1 MTEVIRDLQEESSRQ
16 LAQGL
21 RERLAQSR
29 QRIENIPNPQPEGRL
44 SRMVGMT
51 LEAEG
56 IRLPVGGRAA
66 IHTVH
71 GTQMAAEV
79 VGFQGERTFLMPE
92 GKLEGLIPG
101 ARIEPLE
108 QSRRI
113 AVGPELLGRVIDAL
127 GKPLDDG
134 GPLRTQEQVPIEGRP
149 INPLTRA
156 PVRTALDVGIRSL
169 NGLLSIGRGQRVGLF
184 AGSGVGK
191 SVLLGMMTKHT
202 AADVIIVGLIGERG
216 REVNEFIHEILDVE
230 SRKRTVVVAVP
241 ADQSPLLRQHGGW
254 VSTTNAE
261 YFRDRGLNV
270 LLLMDSL
277 TRFAQGAREIAM
289 AIGEPPA
296 TKGYSASVFA
306 RLPQLVERAGNGDHG
321 GGSITAFYTVLA
333 EGDDQ
338 NDPIVDSARAILD
351 GHVVLSREIAETGR
365 YPAIDVSASVSRV
378 MSAVVTP
385 EHQRAAYRFRSLMA
399 TYARNRDLIAVGA
412 YRKGS
417 DPQLDEAVAINPRL
431 EAYLSQN
438 RTDAASFEQSRHDLF
453 TLLSMPSGLDRRLT
467 P

>member
-1 MTEVIRDLQEESSRQ
+1 MTDRIRELREQGARQ
-16 LAQGL
+16 LTHGL
-21 RERLAQSR
+21 IDRLGQSR
-29 QRIENIPNPQPEGRL
+29 LRIEQTPGPRPEGRL

-66 IHTVH
+66 IHATD
-71 GTQMAAEV
+71 GTRLVAEV
-79 VGFQGERTFLMPE
+79 VGFHGERTFLMPE
-92 GKLEGLIPG
+92 GQLDGLIPG
-101 ARIEPLE
+101 ARIDPLE

-113 AVGPELLGRVIDAL
+113 PVGPELLGRVIDAT
-127 GKPLDDG
+127 GKPLDGG
-134 GPLRTQEQVPIEGRP
+134 GPIRAQAQVPIEGRP

-156 PVRTALDVGIRSL
+156 PVKTALDVGIRAL
-169 NGLLSIGRGQRVGLF
+169 NGLLSVGRGQRLGLF

-191 SVLLGMMTKHT
+191 SVLLGMMTRHT
-202 AADVIIVGLIGERG
+202 EADVIVVGLIGERG
-216 REVNEFIHEILDVE
+216 REVNEFIHDILDVE

-241 ADQSPLLRQHGGW
+241 ADQSPLLRQHGAW
-254 VSTTNAE
+254 VATTLAE
-261 YFRDRGLNV
+261 FFRDRGLNV

-306 RLPQLVERAGNGDHG
+306 RLPLLVERAGNGDVD

-351 GHVVLSREIAETGR
+351 GHVVLSREIAEAGR
-365 YPAIDVSASVSRV
+365 YPAIDVGASVSRV
-378 MSAVVTP
+378 MSAVVTS
-385 EHQRAAYRFRSLMA
+385 EHQDAARRFRGLMS
-399 TYARNRDLIAVGA
+399 TYHRNRDLIAVGA

-417 DPQLDEAVAINPRL
+417 DPQLDEAVAMYPRL
-431 EAYLSQN
+431 EAYLSQQ
-438 RTDAASFEQSRHDLF
+438 RDEAAGFEQSRRALFDL
-453 TLLSMPSGLDRRLT
+453 LAPPAAPLRGPMA
-467 P
+467 

>member
-1 MTEVIRDLQEESSRQ
+1 MSDVIEDLKQQGSEQ
-16 LAQGL
+16 LVHGL
-21 RERLAQSR
+21 RDRLARSR
-29 QRIENIPNPQPEGRL
+29 RRIEDVPTPQPEGRL

-66 IHTVH
+66 IHTAH
-71 GTQMAAEV
+71 GTRLGAEV

-92 GKLEGLIPG
+92 GKLEGLAPG

-108 QSRRI
+108 QARRI
-113 AVGPELLGRVIDAL
+113 PVGPALLGRVVDAL
-127 GKPLDDG
+127 GKPLDGG
-134 GPLRTQEQVPIEGRP
+134 GPIRTAEMAPIEGRP
-149 INPLTRA
+149 INPLGRV
-156 PVRTALDVGIRSL
+156 PVTQPLDVGIRAL
-169 NGLLSIGRGQRVGLF
+169 NGLLSVGRGQRIGLF

-191 SVLLGMMTKHT
+191 SVLLGMMTRHT
-202 AADVIIVGLIGERG
+202 AADVIVVGLIGERG
-216 REVNEFIHEILDVE
+216 REVNEFIYDILDEE
-230 SRKRTVVVAVP
+230 SRRRTVVVAVP
-241 ADQSPLLRQHGGW
+241 ADQSPLLRQHGAW
-254 VSTTNAE
+254 VSTTIAE
-261 YFRDRGLNV
+261 SFRDRGLNV

-306 RLPQLVERAGNGDHG
+306 RLPQLVERAGNGDKG

-385 EHQRAAYRFRSLMA
+385 EHQKAAYRFRNLMS

-417 DPQLDEAVAINPRL
+417 DPQLDEAVVMNPRL
-431 EAYLSQN
+431 EAYLGQN
-438 RTDAASFEQSRHDLF
+438 RLEKSSFEDSRRQLF
-453 TLLSMPSGLDRRLT
+453 ELLGL
-467 P
+467 PVSQ

>member
-1 MTEVIRDLQEESSRQ
+1 MTDVIRDLQQQGSGQ
-16 LAQGL
+16 LVQGL
-21 RERLAQSR
+21 RERLTQSR
-29 QRIENIPNPQPEGRL
+29 QRIEKAPEPQPEGRL

-66 IHTVH
+66 IHTIN
-71 GTQMAAEV
+71 GDRLAAEV
-79 VGFQGERTFLMPE
+79 VGFHGERTFLMPE

-113 AVGPELLGRVIDAL
+113 PVGPELLGRVIDAI
-127 GKPLDDG
+127 GRPLDG
-134 GPLRTQEQVPIEGRP
+134 AGPIRAQEEVPIEGRP
-149 INPLTRA
+149 INPLSRA
-156 PVRTALDVGIRSL
+156 PVKTALDVGIRTL
-169 NGLLSIGRGQRVGLF
+169 NGLLSVGRGQRIGLF

-191 SVLLGMMTKHT
+191 SVLLGMMTRHT
-202 AADVIIVGLIGERG
+202 EADVIVVGLIGERG
-216 REVNEFIHEILDVE
+216 REVNEFIHDILDVE
-230 SRKRTVVVAVP
+230 ARKRTVVVAVP
-241 ADQSPLLRQHGGW
+241 ADQSPLLRQHGAW
-254 VSTTNAE
+254 VSTTVAE

-296 TKGYSASVFA
+296 SKGYSASVFA
-306 RLPQLVERAGNGDHG
+306 RLPQLVERAGNGEKG

-365 YPAIDVSASVSRV
+365 YPAIDVGASVSRV

-385 EHQRAAYRFRSLMA
+385 EHQRAAYRFRNLLS
-399 TYARNRDLIAVGA
+399 TYVRNRDLIAVGA

-417 DPQLDEAVAINPRL
+417 DPALDEAVAMYPRL
-431 EAYLSQN
+431 EAYLGQD
-438 RTDAASFEQSRHDLF
+438 RTEAAGFANARQALFDLVG
-453 TLLSMPSGLDRRLT
+453 MPSGSGRG
-467 P
+467 

>member
-1 MTEVIRDLQEESSRQ
+1 MSDVIHDLERDGARQ
-16 LAQGL
+16 INLGL
-21 RERLAQSR
+21 KERLGQSR
-29 QRIENIPNPQPEGRL
+29 KRIDETLAPQPEGRL

-66 IHTVH
+66 IHTAT
-71 GTQMAAEV
+71 GKTLAAEV
-79 VGFQGERTFLMPE
+79 VGFNGERTFLMPE
-92 GKLEGLIPG
+92 GQLEGVVPG

-113 AVGPELLGRVIDAL
+113 PVGPELLGRVIDAL
-127 GKPLDDG
+127 GQPLDSG
-134 GPLRTQEQVPIEGRP
+134 GPLRTQERVPIEGRP
-149 INPLTRA
+149 INPLTRT
-156 PVRTALDVGIRSL
+156 PVTESLDVGIRAL

-191 SVLLGMMTKHT
+191 SVLLGMMTRHT
-202 AADVIIVGLIGERG
+202 AADVIVVGLIGERG
-216 REVNEFIHEILDVE
+216 REVNEFIHDILDVE

-241 ADQSPLLRQHGGW
+241 ADQSPLLRQHGAW
-254 VSTTNAE
+254 VSTRVAE

-306 RLPQLVERAGNGDHG
+306 RLPQLVERAGNGDKG

-385 EHQRAAYRFRSLMA
+385 EHQRAAYRFRSLMS
-399 TYARNRDLIAVGA
+399 TYMRNRDLIAVGA

-417 DPQLDEAVAINPRL
+417 DPALDEAVAMQPRL
-431 EAYLSQN
+431 EAYLRQD
-438 RTDAASFEQSRHDLF
+438 RFEAAGFDQSRQALF
-453 TLLSMPSGLDRRLT
+453 DVLGPQGGSGRGT

>member
-1 MTEVIRDLQEESSRQ
+1 MSEVIQGLKQEGQRQ
-16 LAQGL
+16 LTSGL
-21 RERLAQSR
+21 RERLSQSR
-29 QRIENIPNPQPEGRL
+29 QRIDETLAPQPEGRL

-56 IRLPVGGRAA
+56 IRIPVGGRAA
-66 IHTVH
+66 IHTST
-71 GTQMAAEV
+71 GKRLAAEV
-79 VGFQGERTFLMPE
+79 VGFNGEKTFLMPE
-92 GKLEGLIPG
+92 GQLEGLIPG

-113 AVGPELLGRVIDAL
+113 SVGPELLGRVVDAL

-134 GPLRTQEQVPIEGRP
+134 GPIRTQEAVSIEGRP
-149 INPLTRA
+149 INPLKRA
-156 PVRTALDVGIRSL
+156 PVTESLDVGIRAL
-169 NGLLSIGRGQRVGLF
+169 NGLLSVGRGQRIGLF

-191 SVLLGMMTKHT
+191 SVLLGMMTRHT
-202 AADVIIVGLIGERG
+202 EADVIVVGLIGERG
-216 REVNEFIHEILDVE
+216 REVNEFIHDILDVE
-230 SRKRTVVVAVP
+230 SRRRTVVVAVP
-241 ADQSPLLRQHGGW
+241 ADQSPLLRQHGAW
-254 VSTTNAE
+254 VATRIAE
-261 YFRDRGLNV
+261 YFRDRGLDV

-306 RLPQLVERAGNGDHG
+306 RLPQLVERAGNGDKG

-351 GHVVLSREIAETGR
+351 GHVVLSREIAESGR
-365 YPAIDVSASVSRV
+365 YPAIDVGASVSRV

-385 EHQRAAYRFRSLMA
+385 EHQRAAYRFRGIMS

-417 DPQLDEAVAINPRL
+417 DPQLDEAVAMNPRL
-431 EAYLSQN
+431 EDYLRQE
-438 RTDAASFEQSRHDLF
+438 RLEAASFEQSRQALF
-453 TLLSMPSGLDRRLT
+453 EVLAGQGMPGRGQGA
-467 P
+467 

>member
-241 ADQSPLLRQHGGW
+241 ADQSPLLRQHGAW
-254 VSTTNAE
+254 VSTTIAE

>member
-1 MTEVIRDLQEESSRQ
+1 MSDVIETLKQ
-16 LAQGL
+16 QGSQRL
-21 RERLAQSR
+21 VHGLSDRLARSR
-29 QRIENIPNPQPEGRL
+29 RRLEEVPPPQPEGRL

-66 IHTVH
+66 IHTVE
-71 GTQMAAEV
+71 GKRLAAEV

-92 GKLEGLIPG
+92 GKLEGLAPG

-108 QSRRI
+108 QARRI
-113 AVGPELLGRVIDAL
+113 PVGPALLGRVIDAL
-127 GKPLDDG
+127 GRPLDG
-134 GPLRTQEQVPIEGRP
+134 AGPIRTAEMAPIEGRP
-149 INPLTRA
+149 INPLGRA
-156 PVRTALDVGIRSL
+156 PVTEPLDVGIRAL
-169 NGLLSIGRGQRVGLF
+169 NGLLSVGRGQRIGLF

-191 SVLLGMMTKHT
+191 SVLLGMMTRHT
-202 AADVIIVGLIGERG
+202 AADVIVVGLIGERG
-216 REVNEFIHEILDVE
+216 REVNEFIYDILDE
-230 SRKRTVVVAVP
+230 EARRRTVVVAVP
-241 ADQSPLLRQHGGW
+241 ADQSPLLRQHGAW
-254 VSTTNAE
+254 VATTIAE
-261 YFRDRGLNV
+261 SFRDRGLNV

-306 RLPQLVERAGNGDHG
+306 RLPQLVERAGNGDRG

-351 GHVVLSREIAETGR
+351 GHVVLSRAIAETGR
-365 YPAIDVSASVSRV
+365 YPAIDVGASVSRV

-385 EHQRAAYRFRSLMA
+385 EHQKAAHRFRRLMS
-399 TYARNRDLIAVGA
+399 TYERNRDLIAVGA
-412 YRKGS
+412 YRKGA
-417 DPQLDEAVAINPRL
+417 DPALDEAVAMHPRL
-431 EAYLSQN
+431 EAYLAQGRLEKAGFEESRRQLFDLVGLPPSQ
-438 RTDAASFEQSRHDLF
+438 
-453 TLLSMPSGLDRRLT
+453 
-467 P
+467 

>member
-1 MTEVIRDLQEESSRQ
+1 MTDVIRDLQEQGSQQ
-16 LAQGL
+16 LAVGL
-21 RERLAQSR
+21 RERLARSR
-29 QRIENIPNPQPEGRL
+29 QRVETIPDPQPEGRL

-66 IHTVH
+66 IHTST
-71 GTQMAAEV
+71 GRLLGAEV

-92 GKLEGLIPG
+92 GKLEGLAPG
-101 ARIEPLE
+101 ARIQPLE

-113 AVGPELLGRVIDAL
+113 PVGPELLGRVIDAL
-127 GKPLDDG
+127 GKPLDGG
-134 GPLRTQEQVPIEGRP
+134 GPLRTQEMVPLEGRP

-156 PVRTALDVGIRSL
+156 PVRQPLDVGIRAL
-169 NGLLSIGRGQRVGLF
+169 NGLLSVGRGQRIGLF

-202 AADVIIVGLIGERG
+202 EADVIVVGLIGERG
-216 REVNEFIHEILDVE
+216 REVNEFIQDILDDE
-230 SRKRTVVVAVP
+230 SRRRTVVVAVP
-241 ADQSPLLRQHGGW
+241 ADQSPLLRQHGAW
-254 VSTTNAE
+254 VSTTVAE

-351 GHVVLSREIAETGR
+351 GHVVLAREIAETGR
-365 YPAIDVSASVSRV
+365 YPAIDISASVSRV
-378 MSAVVTP
+378 MSAVVTR
-385 EHQRAAYRFRSLMA
+385 EHQQAAYRFRSLLA
-399 TYARNRDLIAVGA
+399 NYARNRDLIAVGA
-412 YRKGS
+412 YRKGT

-431 EAYLSQN
+431 EAYLGQQ
-438 RTDAASFEQSRHDLF
+438 RDEGASFEQSRQALFDLIAPTGGF
-453 TLLSMPSGLDRRLT
+453 GRG
-467 P
+467 

>member
-1 MTEVIRDLQEESSRQ
+1 MSDLIEDLKHQGSQQ
-16 LAQGL
+16 LVTGL
-21 RERLAQSR
+21 RDRLARSR
-29 QRIENIPNPQPEGRL
+29 QRIDETLPPQPEGRL

-56 IRLPVGGRAA
+56 IRLPVGGRAL
-66 IHTVH
+66 IHTAN
-71 GTQMAAEV
+71 GKRLGAEV

-92 GKLEGLIPG
+92 GRLEGLIPG

-113 AVGPELLGRVIDAL
+113 PVGPELLGRVIDAL

-134 GPLRTQEQVPIEGRP
+134 GPIRTQEMVPIEGRP
-149 INPLTRA
+149 INPLTRT
-156 PVRTALDVGIRSL
+156 PVVEPLDVGIRAL
-169 NGLLSIGRGQRVGLF
+169 NGLLSVGRGQRIGLF

-191 SVLLGMMTKHT
+191 SVLLGMMTRHT
-202 AADVIIVGLIGERG
+202 EADVIIVGLIGERG
-216 REVNEFIHEILDVE
+216 REVNEFIHDILDVE
-230 SRKRTVVVAVP
+230 SRRRTVVVAVP
-241 ADQSPLLRQHGGW
+241 ADQSPLLRQHGAW
-254 VSTTNAE
+254 VATTVAE

-306 RLPQLVERAGNGDHG
+306 RLPQLVERAGNGDKG

-365 YPAIDVSASVSRV
+365 YPAIDVGASVSRV

-385 EHQRAAYRFRSLMA
+385 EHQKAAYRFRNLMS

-431 EAYLSQN
+431 EAYLGQD
-438 RTDAASFEQSRHDLF
+438 RREAASFESSRDQLF
-453 TLLSMPSGLDRRLT
+453 NLLNLQPGHGRG
-467 P
+467 